1 MSRSC
6 SCWLAAGLLL
16 PQFCDLQRSRRCS
29 GMRTVAQR
37 LSRLLLRCASRALH
51 RVEVGMAEES
61 CWGNM
66 RSCCCPY
73 VSSPQHVRRPPS
85 LRRLEEEKR
94 KLKEKDKP
102 GKVGAVSRI
111 NRSNLTVSSVGTG
124 RA

>member
-1 MSRSC
+1 
-6 SCWLAAGLLL
+6 
-16 PQFCDLQRSRRCS
+16 
-29 GMRTVAQR
+29 
-37 LSRLLLRCASRALH
+37 
-51 RVEVGMAEES
+51 
-61 CWGNM
+61 
-66 RSCCCPY
+66 
-73 VSSPQHVRRPPS
+73 VRRPPS